1 MKKVNKKWIEQCRKY
16 MFSFF
21 DYLPTKYE
29 ANPREWKIRKFIWGF
44 KDGKFTHEA
53 AEIVA
58 RKLREVFGQDTQN
71 IVFAC
76 IPASS
81 AQKNEIRYRSF
92 SDEVCRL
99 AGTANA
105 YHAIGIEGSRLAIHE
120 TKSSK
125 TVSNV
130 EIINFDK
137 EFFKGKKVVVF
148 DDIITQG
155 YSYARF
161 ACMLESFGAQVL
173 GGLFLGRTLLR

>member
-1 MKKVNKKWIEQCRKY
+1 MKTVNQKWIDQCRKY

-44 KDGKFTHEA
+44 KDGKFSREA
-53 AEIVA
+53 AGIVA
-58 RKLREVFGQDTQN
+58 GKLREVFGQDTQN

-81 AQKNEIRYRSF
+81 ARKNEIRYRSF

-105 YHAIGIEGSRLAIHE
+105 YHAISIEGSRLAVHE
-120 TKSSK
+120 TKSAK
-125 TVSNV
+125 TVSEV
-130 EIINFDK
+130 EVINFDK
-137 EFFKGKKVVVF
+137 SFFKGKKVVVF
-148 DDIITQG
+148 DDIITRG

-173 GGLFLGRTLLR
+173 GGLFLGKTLLR

>member
-58 RKLREVFGQDTQN
+58 RKLREVFGQYTQN

-105 YHAIGIEGSRLAIHE
+105 YHAISIEGSRLAIHE

>member
-1 MKKVNKKWIEQCRKY
+1 MRTTNQKWIDQCRKY

-29 ANPREWKIRKFIWGF
+29 ANQREWKIRKFIWGF
-44 KDGKFTHEA
+44 KDGKFTQQA
-53 AEIVA
+53 AELVA
-58 RKLREVFGQDTQN
+58 KKLREVFGAQTQD

-81 AQKNEIRYRSF
+81 ARKNEIRYRQF

-99 AGTANA
+99 AGTGNA
-105 YHAIGIEGSRLAIHE
+105 YHAISVEGSRLAIHE
-120 TKSSK
+120 TKSAK
-125 TVSNV
+125 TVSEV
-130 EIINFDK
+130 EVINFDK
-137 EFFKGKKVVVF
+137 EYFKGKKVIVF

-173 GGLFLGRTLLR
+173 GGLFLGKTLLR

>member
-1 MKKVNKKWIEQCRKY
+1 MRTMNQKWIDQCRKY
-16 MFSFF
+16 MFAFF

-29 ANPREWKIRKFIWGF
+29 ANQREWDVRKFIWGF
-44 KDGKFTHEA
+44 KDGKFTHLA
-53 AEIVA
+53 AELVA
-58 RKLREVFGQDTQN
+58 KKLREVFGVQTQD

-81 AQKNEIRYRSF
+81 AVKNEIRYRQF

-99 AGTANA
+99 AGTGNA
-105 YHAIGIEGSRLAIHE
+105 YHAISVEGSRLAIHE
-120 TKSSK
+120 SRSAK
-125 TVSNV
+125 TVSEV
-130 EIINFDK
+130 EVINFDK
-137 EFFKGKKVVVF
+137 SFFKDKKVVVF

-173 GGLFLGRTLLR
+173 GGLFLGKTLLR

>member
-1 MKKVNKKWIEQCRKY
+1 

-105 YHAIGIEGSRLAIHE
+105 YHAISIEGSRLAIHE

-173 GGLFLGRTLLR
+173 GGLFLSRTLLR

>member
-1 MKKVNKKWIEQCRKY
+1 MRTTDKKWIAQCRKY

-21 DYLPTKYE
+21 DYLPTRYK
-29 ANPREWKIRKFIWGF
+29 ANQREWSIRKFIWGF

-58 RKLREVFGQDTQN
+58 KKLREVFGQQTQD

-81 AQKNEIRYRSF
+81 ARKNEIRYRQF

-99 AGTANA
+99 AGTGNA
-105 YHAIGIEGSRLAIHE
+105 YQAISVEGSRLAIHE
-120 TKSSK
+120 TKSYK
-125 TVSNV
+125 TVSEV
-130 EIINFDK
+130 ETISFDK
-137 EFFKGKKVVVF
+137 EFFRGKKVIVF
-148 DDIITQG
+148 DDVITQG

-161 ACMLESFGAQVL
+161 ACALESLGAQVL
-173 GGLFLGRTLLR
+173 GGLFLGRTLVR